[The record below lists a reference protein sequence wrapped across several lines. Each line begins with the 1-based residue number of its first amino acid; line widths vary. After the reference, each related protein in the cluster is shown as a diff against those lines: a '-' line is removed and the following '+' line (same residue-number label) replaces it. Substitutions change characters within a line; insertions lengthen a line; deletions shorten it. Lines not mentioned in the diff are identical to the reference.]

1 MSLYHG
7 DCLPIMRSMQSDS
20 IDCIVTDP
28 PYGINA
34 DGGIGGFGVSATDKH
49 YRVGWDSQSPSQEY
63 FTEMLRIA
71 KKVFIFGG
79 NFFTDKLPVGKH
91 WIVWDKIGEIKFKNP
106 FGDAELVWT
115 SIDRNSIKKYVLIQ
129 QGFVSK
135 ERERF
140 HPTQKPTQLLR
151 SILTDYTTE
160 GEVILDPFMGSGST
174 GVACVEVGR
183 EFIGIE
189 REQNYFDIAQQRIL
203 KARLQPRLLTPRA
216 LDGGE
221 SPALPGLSTPEELSG
236 IKAGRKPARR
246 Q

>member
-1 MSLYHG
+1 MSLLHG

-34 DGGIGGFGVSATDKH
+34 DGGVGGFGASATDKH
-49 YRVGWDSQSPSQEY
+49 YQVGWDSQAPSQEY

-91 WIVWDKIGEIKFKNP
+91 WIVWDKTGEIKFKNP

-151 SILTDYTTE
+151 SILMDYTAE
-160 GEVILDPFMGSGST
+160 GETILDPFMGSGST
-174 GVACVEVGR
+174 GVACAEVGR

-189 REQNYFDIAQQRIL
+189 REHNYFVIAQQRVE
-203 KARLQPRLLTPRA
+203 KAKLQPRLLTPRA
-216 LDGGE
+216 LDAGE
-221 SPALPGLSTPEELSG
+221 SPANLSLFSAEVIRPAKVT
-236 IKAGRKPARR
+236 RKSPR

>member
-1 MSLYHG
+1 MSLLHG
-7 DCLPIMRSMQSDS
+7 DCLPIMRSMKSDS

-34 DGGIGGFGVSATDKH
+34 DGGVGGFGASATDKH
-49 YRVGWDSQSPSQEY
+49 YQVGWDSQAPSQEY

-91 WIVWDKIGEIKFKNP
+91 WIVWDKTGEIKFKNP

-151 SILTDYTTE
+151 SILLDYTAE

-189 REQNYFDIAQQRIL
+189 REHNYFVIAQQRVL
-203 KARLQPRLLTPRA
+203 KAGLQPRLLTPRA
-216 LDGGE
+216 LDAGE
-221 SPALPGLSTPEELSG
+221 TPANPSLFPAEVIRPAKVTRKSP
-236 IKAGRKPARR
+236 R

>member
-34 DGGIGGFGVSATDKH
+34 DGGVGGFGASATDKH
-49 YRVGWDSQSPSQEY
+49 YQVGWDSQSPSQEY

-91 WIVWDKIGEIKFKNP
+91 WIVWDKTGEIKFKNP

-189 REQNYFDIAQQRIL
+189 REQNYFEIAQKRIL

-236 IKAGRKPARR
+236 LKAGRKPARR

>member
-34 DGGIGGFGVSATDKH
+34 DGGVGGFGASATDKH
-49 YRVGWDSQSPSQEY
+49 YQIGWDSQAPSQEY

-91 WIVWDKIGEIKFKNP
+91 WIVWDKTGEIKFKNP

-189 REQNYFDIAQQRIL
+189 REQNYFEIAQKRIL

-236 IKAGRKPARR
+236 LKAGRKPARR

>member
-34 DGGIGGFGVSATDKH
+34 DGGVGGFGVSATDKH
-49 YRVGWDSQSPSQEY
+49 YQAGWDNQVPSQDY
-63 FTEMLRIA
+63 FAEMLRIA

-91 WIVWDKIGEIKFKNP
+91 WIVWDKTGEIKFKNP

-115 SIDRNSIKKYVLIQ
+115 NIDRNSIKKYVLIQ

-140 HPTQKPTQLLR
+140 HPTQKPIQLLR
-151 SILTDYTTE
+151 SILTDYTAE
-160 GEVILDPFMGSGST
+160 GETILDPFMGSGST

-189 REQNYFDIAQQRIL
+189 REHNYFVIAQQRVE
-203 KARLQPRLLTPRA
+203 KAKLQPRLLTPRA
-216 LDGGE
+216 LDAGE
-221 SPALPGLSTPEELSG
+221 SPANLSLFPAEVIPPAKVT
-236 IKAGRKPARR
+236 RKSPR